1 MTAGKEGVLAS
12 TAGAMTHRVKQ
23 VQRDLLITDLRVRFG
38 LSRGDRT
45 LCATRRDSFNQED
58 NSGRKGEIH
67 KPKNVGQESFQMRQH
82 LLK

>member
-45 LCATRRDSFNQED
+45 LCGTWRDSFNQED
-58 NSGRKGEIH
+58 NSRRKGISQN
-67 KPKNVGQESFQMRQH
+67 PKMLVKEDS
-82 LLK
+82 